1 MSLSSDFV
9 MDTLDKYLIRE
20 LVTYFVL
27 VLIGISAL
35 AVGIDFLSKFWS
47 AGIPFSQAMQIY
59 LYKIPKAIQ
68 QFVPVAALMATLLVL
83 STMSRSNEILALYNG
98 GISPLRVVSTFVA
111 AIATLSTF
119 AFLVFDPLLPLFEKK
134 RSQAEQGKSDLVTAP
149 IQADGSRYG
158 FWYRSQDLIYHVGAF
173 NPKNNTLQNIDL
185 YLLGP
190 ESQILR
196 KIQAKEAKFE
206 SGDWI
211 LGKGMVV
218 EYPIDNPFPQSKTFA
233 EMRNVI
239 REKPGDYQTVEVEET
254 TMRLRDLRKFIER
267 SHRYGVD
274 MTLQRVS
281 YHERVAHVFSPLI
294 FVLLGLAFSLS
305 PLKNQS
311 PAKGVALSFL
321 LVFVYLIL
329 SKMSLSIG
337 KGGRIPAVVAAW
349 LPNMLFLGLSGFKFA
364 KK

>member
-1 MSLSSDFV
+1 

-20 LVTYFVL
+20 LVVYFVL

-47 AGIPFSQAMQIY
+47 AGIPFSRAMEVY

-83 STMSRSNEILALYNG
+83 STMSRSNEILALYSG
-98 GISPLRVVSTFVA
+98 GISPIRIVSTFVA
-111 AIATLSTF
+111 AIATLSTV
-119 AFLVFDPLLPLFEKK
+119 AFLIFDPLLPLFEKK
-134 RSQAEQGKSDLVTAP
+134 RTQVESGKSDAQMNQL
-149 IQADGSRYG
+149 QGDGSRYG
-158 FWYRSQDLIYHVGAF
+158 FWYRSADLIYHVGTF
-173 NPKNNTLQNIDL
+173 NSKTNTLQDLDL
-185 YLLGP
+185 YFLGP
-190 ESQILR
+190 DFQITK
-196 KIQAKEAKFE
+196 KIQAKGAKFE
-206 SGDWI
+206 EGDWVVE
-211 LGKGMVV
+211 KGIQV
-218 EYPIDNPFPQSKTFA
+218 EYPLDNPFPKSESFN
-233 EMRNVI
+233 ELRNII
-239 REKPGDYQTVEVEET
+239 REKPGDFQTVEVEET

-305 PLKNQS
+305 PFKNQS

-321 LVFVYLIL
+321 FVFIYLIM
-329 SKMSLSIG
+329 SKMSLSAG
-337 KGGRIPAVVAAW
+337 KGGRIPPMVAAW
-349 LPNMLFLGLSGFKFA
+349 LPNMLFLSLAGFKFA